1 MPRPLN
7 GVSAV
12 FIVWPDH
19 NYFLQLIGFQK
30 KLVNFL
36 RLDEKHFPFYVRKC
50 NDILNSLHENNKVS
64 VILTLEHL
72 C

>member
-12 FIVWPDH
+12 SIVWPDH
-19 NYFLQLIGFQK
+19 NYFLQLTEFQK

-36 RLDEKHFPFYVRKC
+36 RLDEKYFPFYIRKC
-50 NDILNSLHENNKVS
+50 NNILNSLHENNKVS
-64 VILTLEHL
+64 VILTTEHL